1 MTSMT
6 ILHVITRFSSGGAEG
21 VLYNLLAGGVAGKS
35 DSAVLFLRDEGAYRP
50 RIRELGVPVYVLGMD
65 TWAVAYG
72 CLLY

>member
-1 MTSMT
+1 M
-6 ILHVITRFSSGGAEG
+6 
-21 VLYNLLAGGVAGKS
+21 S
-35 DSAVLFLRDEGAYRP
+35 DSAVLSLRDEGIYGP